1 MFKWLDGWFNTPA
14 KKKVK
19 KVKVPEEAMGLK
31 PKVKVMSREQM
42 SKLTKVQLEQMGRE
56 NGIELDRRKTKDK
69 LVDQLHKKLTR
80 KVM

>member
-1 MFKWLDGWFNTPA
+1 
-14 KKKVK
+14 
-19 KVKVPEEAMGLK
+19 
-31 PKVKVMSREQM
+31 
-42 SKLTKVQLEQMGRE
+42 MGRE